1 MTAGNAL
8 GDGAYFGSAYH
19 TSRGYSSAN
28 AVAPLPYAECAYA
41 DVLRAAL
48 DDAGVPA
55 APATPRVFLTPIV
68 VAIARLDP
76 GTEED
81 QNNGKGVVD
90 HGWALVAKQ
99 EKLVK
104 LRYLLVSRN

>member
-8 GDGAYFGSAYH
+8 GGGAYFGSMYH
-19 TSRGYSSAN
+19 TSRGYSSVN
-28 AVAPLPYAECAYA
+28 AVASLPPAECAYA

-48 DDAGVPA
+48 AVAGVPA
-55 APATPRVFLTPIV
+55 APRAPAFLTPII

-81 QNNGKGVVD
+81 QKNGKGVMD